1 MKIHNDIE
9 EFVKV
14 NPVLY
19 RFLKGISFSRQIGVQ
34 GCTGYSVEIV
44 LSKISGDDFEDI
56 RIRCINAVDIKIG
69 EIESMFGMWVGI
81 EDIGFSQLE
90 GVSYRVS
97 ERENN
102 TFSFA
107 CSDFFVDLIR

>member
-9 EFVKV
+9 GFVKI

-19 RFLKGISFSRQIGVQ
+19 RFLKAISFSRQVGVQ
-34 GCTGYSVEIV
+34 GCTRYNVEIV
-44 LSKISGDDFEDI
+44 LSKISGDEFEDI
-56 RIRCINAVDIKIG
+56 RVRCINAVDIKIG
-69 EIESMFGMWVGI
+69 EIESMFGMWLGI
-81 EDIGFSQLE
+81 EDIGSGQIE
-90 GVSYRVS
+90 GVSYQIS

-107 CSDFFVDLIR
+107 CSDFFVDLIG